1 MVKFASVV
9 WSAIR
14 SLGLGF
20 AAAGRM
26 IANAFMASVRVV
38 RDAAVILWRSSGRSS
53 PHRVR
58 RWNPRPLASYRRSG
72 VFYWE
77 EAHLPDPYP
86 TIMAST
92 CLGLFIRD
100 LYRANP
106 SRARA

>member
-38 RDAAVILWRSSGRSS
+38 RDAAVILWRS
-53 PHRVR
+53 
-58 RWNPRPLASYRRSG
+58 
-72 VFYWE
+72 
-77 EAHLPDPYP
+77 
-86 TIMAST
+86 
-92 CLGLFIRD
+92 
-100 LYRANP
+100 
-106 SRARA
+106 